1 MLIQK
6 LNQINNILNQ
16 LIKITDEDISNIK
29 EAKHEEVF
37 KHISLKEEL
46 SKEFNTLKSEIDYI
60 LSQRNLPIEKIFS
73 KEEEIEFEKFKTL
86 LNEFYQKHKFF
97 SKLSFTVTNFYNAL
111 LEQIKNKKPITYD
124 KKDIQNPY
132 MKLKA

>member
-60 LSQRNLPIEKIFS
+60 LSTRNRPIEEIFS
-73 KEEEIEFEKFKTL
+73 KEEEIEFDKFRTL
-86 LNEFYQKHKFF
+86 LNEFHNRHKFF
-97 SKLSFTVTNFYNAL
+97 AKLSFSVTNFYNTL
-111 LEQIKNKKPITYD
+111 LNKIKGKKQLTYE
-124 KKDIQNPY
+124 KTYVPNSY
-132 MKLKA
+132 LKIKA